1 MTKAILVLNAGSSSL
16 KFSVFEYD
24 AASDLHLMAKG
35 QVEGIGNAPHFLAKD
50 HHDQILADEHWQ
62 YAESIDHAHCLL
74 AIATLLRTHYLGIK
88 LLGVGHRVVH
98 GGMHY
103 AAPILLTPG
112 IINALDAL
120 SPLAPLHQPHNL
132 AAIRAVAKAM
142 PEMPQ
147 IACFDTAFHRS
158 QSEINQLFG
167 LPYSCFERGIR
178 RYGFH
183 GLSYEYVSSVL
194 QQQEPEV
201 AAGKVVIAH
210 LGNGAS
216 MCAIQNGQSV
226 ASSMGFT
233 ALDGLMMGTRAGR
246 LDAGVVLYLQQQE
259 QLDVHQVEELLYK
272 RSGLLGLSGI
282 SSDMRV
288 LLASP
293 EPHAQLAIDYFVHRI
308 SSELGSLAASMGGLD
323 ALVFTAGI
331 GENSAIIRQ
340 KVCEQAQWLG
350 IELDPQANEASEQC
364 ISNIN
369 SPTSVWMIPS
379 NEELMIARHTRKQLG
394 L

>member
-1 MTKAILVLNAGSSSL
+1 MTKVILVLNAGSSSL

-24 AASDLHLMAKG
+24 SASDLHLLAKG
-35 QVEGIGNAPHFLAKD
+35 QVEGIGTAPHFFAQ
-50 HHDQILADEHWQ
+50 DQHQHILADEHWQ
-62 YAESIDHAHCLL
+62 DAESIDHAHCLL
-74 AIATLLRTHYLGIK
+74 AIATLLRKHYQGIK

-98 GGMHY
+98 GGVHY
-103 AAPILLTPG
+103 SAPVLLTPG
-112 IINALDAL
+112 IIGALSDL

-142 PEMPQ
+142 PDMPQ

-158 QSEINQLFG
+158 QSELNQLFG

-194 QQQEPEV
+194 QQREPEV

-216 MCAIQNGQSV
+216 MCAIHNGQSV

-233 ALDGLMMGTRAGR
+233 ALDGLMMGTRVGR
-246 LDAGVVLYLQQQE
+246 LDAGAVLYLQQQE
-259 QLDVHQVEELLYK
+259 QLDVQQIEDLLYK

-288 LLASP
+288 LLASE
-293 EPHAQLAIDYFVHRI
+293 EPRAQLAIDYFVQRI
-308 SSELGSLAASMGGLD
+308 SCELGSLAASMGGLD

-331 GENSAIIRQ
+331 GENSAEIRQ

-350 IELDPQANEASEQC
+350 IELDQQANEAGEQC
-364 ISNIN
+364 ISSIN

>member
-1 MTKAILVLNAGSSSL
+1 MIKAILVLNAGSSSL
-16 KFSVFEYD
+16 KFSLFEYE

-35 QVEGIGNAPHFLAKD
+35 QVEGIGTAPHFVAKD
-50 HHDQILADEHWQ
+50 HHGQILADEHWQ
-62 YAESIDHAHCLL
+62 GEDKDHDHCLQ
-74 AIATLLRTHYLGIK
+74 AIAALLRQQYQGLK

-98 GGMHY
+98 GGAHY
-103 AAPILLTPG
+103 AAPVRLTPG

-120 SPLAPLHQPHNL
+120 TPLAPLHQPHNL
-132 AAIRAVAKAM
+132 AAIRAVASAL
-142 PEMPQ
+142 PDLPQ

-158 QSEINQLFG
+158 QNQINQLFG
-167 LPYSCFERGIR
+167 LPYSCYERGIR

-183 GLSYEYVSSVL
+183 GLSYEYVSTTL
-194 QQQEPEV
+194 KQREPEI

-216 MCAIQNGQSV
+216 MCAVQNGKSV

-233 ALDGLMMGTRAGR
+233 ALDGLMMGTRAGS
-246 LDAGVVLYLQQQE
+246 LDAGVVLYLLQQE
-259 QLDVHQVEELLYK
+259 QLSVSQVEELLYK

-288 LLASP
+288 LLASS
-293 EPHAQLAIDYFVHRI
+293 EPRAELAVDYFVHRI
-308 SSELGSLAASMGGLD
+308 SKELGALAASMNGLD

-340 KVCEQAQWLG
+340 RVCEQAQWLG
-350 IELDPQANEASEQC
+350 IDLDTHANDAGEQC
-364 ISNIN
+364 ISMID
-369 SPTSVWMIPS
+369 SPTTAWLIPS
-379 NEELMIARHTRKQLG
+379 NEELMIARHTRTQLG

>member
-1 MTKAILVLNAGSSSL
+1 MTKAILVLNTGSSSL

-24 AASDLHLMAKG
+24 TASDLHLIAKG

-50 HHDQILADEHWQ
+50 HHGQILADEYWQ
-62 YAESIDHAHCLL
+62 DAESIDHAHCLL
-74 AIATLLRTHYLGIK
+74 AIANLLRTKYLGIK

-103 AAPILLTPG
+103 SAPILLTPG

-120 SPLAPLHQPHNL
+120 SPLAPLHQPHNV

-142 PEMPQ
+142 PDMPQ

-259 QLDVHQVEELLYK
+259 QLDVRQVEELLYK

-288 LLASP
+288 LLASQ

-323 ALVFTAGI
+323 ALVFSAGI

-350 IELDPQANEASEQC
+350 IELDHQANKAGEQC
-364 ISNIN
+364 ISSMN